1 MFDYLITLRPLGL
14 LYGSAGRFLSPENL
28 VGRSGAQFP
37 PSAATVSGLF
47 AAQKG
52 ADWMHRDDFYLAGPF
67 WSWASGANA
76 DPQNFCVPTPMNC
89 LAQLYPHPDKAEI
102 PQGEIL
108 ERLAWSAD
116 AATGSQW
123 MGTSGDLPSDKFAEG
138 TWVRIEDWSA
148 LAGEATAAKEV
159 NVYGDPWQYMPHLH
173 PHLLPDER
181 RVDTSRDRGS
191 LFLENGVQM
200 HPDTCLVYLSS
211 SDIENGWYRFGGE
224 GHMVELTC
232 HPLNA
237 ANQKRFRDVTP
248 ESTIQQSFALLTSAV
263 WGSNRLS
270 YRSPREL
277 GKGDP
282 KRHNLPEVDSDLTQQ
297 WQVSALLT
305 DRPVPFRYRLGDRI
319 NRHDDK
325 YDPSL
330 PKRLSRGR
338 YAVPAGS
345 VYVLQ
350 SPLNQPWHHWDEA
363 LFPKEGPSLKRWGCG
378 LALPLDSALAP
389 DANPSLA
396 STSKT
401 AANAAS

>member
-1 MFDYLITLRPLGL
+1 MFEHLITIRPLGL

-52 ADWMHRDDFYLAGPF
+52 PDWMKRDDFYLAGPF
-67 WSWASGANA
+67 WSFGEGPNS

-89 LAQLYPHPDKAEI
+89 LAKLYPHHEPTDI
-102 PQGEIL
+102 PEGEIKD
-108 ERLAWSAD
+108 RLAWHSED
-116 AATGSQW
+116 PESLHW
-123 MGTSGDLPSDKFAEG
+123 RDSSGQMPDEKFAKG
-138 TWVRIEDWSA
+138 TWVKIGDWSQ
-148 LAGEATAAKEV
+148 LARGPANAAKGV
-159 NVYGDPWQYMPHLH
+159 SVYGDPWQYVPHLH
-173 PHLLPDER
+173 PYLLPDER

-211 SDIENGWYRFGGE
+211 SDIEDGWYRFGGE

-232 HPLNA
+232 QALNA
-237 ANQKRFRDVTP
+237 DNQQRFMAATAA
-248 ESTIQQSFALLTSAV
+248 STIQRSFALLTPAI

-270 YRSPREL
+270 YRSPRNL
-277 GKGDP
+277 RKGDP
-282 KRHNLPEVDSDLTQQ
+282 KRHELSEVDSDLQPQ
-297 WQVSALLT
+297 WQIDALLT
-305 DRPVPFRYRLGDRI
+305 ERPSPYRYRLGDRVS
-319 NRHDDK
+319 READD
-325 YDPSL
+325 YQPHL

-345 VYVLQ
+345 VYVLKT
-350 SPLNQPWHHWDEA
+350 PLNQAWHQWDLN

-378 LALPLDSALAP
+378 LALPLESALAESSEATNLP
-389 DANPSLA
+389 P
-396 STSKT
+396 
-401 AANAAS
+401 AAAISR